1 MSRPEKKEKNNMG
14 QITNPIP
21 IQAPAIESFGA
32 GGQMYMAEMW
42 TGFNIS
48 SEQINPLFAITATD
62 GGTNSAQLTNLEER
76 RKIGSTMAFR
86 ADRIGIRILNFGTG
100 AVTPAQ
106 VQEMKRLLASAKIT
120 LNVGSN
126 ETKIA
131 EFSGM
136 SVMEAIDFVA
146 QDTNPSSAGGL
157 GGGIAWIKLQVPIEI
172 QANCNVGGT
181 VRFTRAVPAAL
192 TSTPNS
198 FGFVVL
204 LQGLK
209 VVKS

>member
-1 MSRPEKKEKNNMG
+1 MG
-14 QITNPIP
+14 QITNPVATT
-21 IQAPAIESFGA
+21 APAIESFGP

-42 TGFNIS
+42 TGFNVS
-48 SEQINPLFAITATD
+48 AETINPLFAITATD

-146 QDTNPSSAGGL
+146 QDTNPSTAGGL
-157 GGGIAWIKLQVPIEI
+157 GGGIAWIKLQIPIEI

>member
-1 MSRPEKKEKNNMG
+1 MG
-14 QITNPIP
+14 QITQPVTTN
-21 IQAPAIESFGA
+21 APAIESFGA

-42 TGFNIS
+42 TGFNVS
-48 SEQINPLFAITATD
+48 AETINPLFAITATD

-100 AVTPAQ
+100 VVTPAQ
-106 VQEMKRLLASAKIT
+106 AQEVKRLLASAKIT
-120 LNVGSN
+120 LNLGSN
-126 ETKIA
+126 ETKVA
-131 EFSGM
+131 EFSGL
-136 SVMEAIDFVA
+136 SLMEPVDFVA
-146 QDTNPSSAGGL
+146 ADSTNTCAVGGGL
-157 GGGIAWIKLQVPIEI
+157 GGGIGWIKLQVPIEI
-172 QANCNVGGT
+172 QANCNIGGT

-198 FGFVVL
+198 FGFVVM

>member
-1 MSRPEKKEKNNMG
+1 MG
-14 QITNPIP
+14 QITQPVTTN
-21 IQAPAIESFGA
+21 APAIESFGA

-42 TGFNIS
+42 TGFNVS
-48 SEQINPLFAITATD
+48 AETINPLFAITATD

-100 AVTPAQ
+100 VVTPAQ
-106 VQEMKRLLASAKIT
+106 AQEVKRLLASAKIT
-120 LNVGSN
+120 LNLGSN
-126 ETKIA
+126 ETKVA
-131 EFSGM
+131 EFSGL
-136 SVMEAIDFVA
+136 SLMEPVDFVA
-146 QDTNPSSAGGL
+146 ADSTNTCAVGGGL
-157 GGGIAWIKLQVPIEI
+157 GGGIGWIKLQVPIEI
-172 QANCNVGGT
+172 QANCNIGGT
-181 VRFTRAVPAAL
+181 VRFTRAVPSAL

-198 FGFVVL
+198 FGFVVM

>member
-1 MSRPEKKEKNNMG
+1 MG
-14 QITNPIP
+14 QITSAIP
-21 IQAPAIESFGA
+21 TTAPAIGSFGA

-48 SEQINPLFAITATD
+48 AKQINALFAITATD
-62 GGTNSAQLTNLEER
+62 GGTNSEQLTNLEER

-86 ADRIGIRILNFGTG
+86 ADKIGFRILNFGTG

-106 VQEMKRLLASAKIT
+106 VQEMKRLLASARIT
-120 LNVGSN
+120 LTVGSN
-126 ETKIA
+126 ETMVG

-136 SVMEAIDFVA
+136 SIMEAIDFAA
-146 QDTNPSSAGGL
+146 QDTNPSCAGGL
-157 GGGIAWIKLQVPIEI
+157 GGGIAWIKLPVPIEI
-172 QANCNVGGT
+172 QENCNVGGT
-181 VRFTRAVPAAL
+181 VRFTRPVPSAL
-192 TSTPNS
+192 TSTANS
-198 FGFVVL
+198 FGFVML

>member
-1 MSRPEKKEKNNMG
+1 MG
-14 QITNPIP
+14 SITQPVTTT
-21 IQAPAIESFGA
+21 APSIDSFGA

-42 TGFNIS
+42 TGFNVS
-48 SEQINPLFAITATD
+48 AETINPLFAITATD

-100 AVTPAQ
+100 VVTPAQ
-106 VQEMKRLLASAKIT
+106 AQEVKRLLASSKIT
-120 LNVGSN
+120 LNLGSN
-126 ETKIA
+126 ETKVA
-131 EFSGM
+131 EFSGL
-136 SVMEAIDFVA
+136 SLMEPVDFVA
-146 QDTNPSSAGGL
+146 ADSTNTCAVGGGL
-157 GGGIAWIKLQVPIEI
+157 GGGIGWIKLQMPIEI
-172 QANCNVGGT
+172 QANCNIGGT
-181 VRFTRAVPAAL
+181 VRFTRAVPTAL

-198 FGFVVL
+198 FGFVVM

>member
-1 MSRPEKKEKNNMG
+1 MG
-14 QITNPIP
+14 QITQPITTR
-21 IQAPAIESFGA
+21 APAIESFGA

-48 SEQINPLFAITATD
+48 AKQINALFAITATD
-62 GGTNSAQLTNLEER
+62 GGTNSEQLTNLEER

-86 ADRIGIRILNFGTG
+86 ADKIGFRILNFGTG
-100 AVTPAQ
+100 VVTPAQ
-106 VQEMKRLLASAKIT
+106 VQEMKRLLASARIT
-120 LNVGSN
+120 LTVGSN
-126 ETKIA
+126 ETIVG

-136 SVMEAIDFVA
+136 SLMQAIDFAA
-146 QDTNPSSAGGL
+146 QDTTPSCAGGL
-157 GGGIAWIKLQVPIEI
+157 GGGIAWIKLQVPLEI

-181 VRFTRAVPAAL
+181 VRFTRSVPSAL
-192 TSTPNS
+192 TSTPDS
-198 FGFVVL
+198 FGFVLL

>member
-1 MSRPEKKEKNNMG
+1 MG
-14 QITNPIP
+14 QITQPVTTN
-21 IQAPAIESFGA
+21 APAIESFGA

-42 TGFNIS
+42 TGFNVS
-48 SEQINPLFAITATD
+48 AETINPLFAITATD

-100 AVTPAQ
+100 VITPAQ
-106 VQEMKRLLASAKIT
+106 AQEVKRLLASAKIT
-120 LNVGSN
+120 LNLGSN
-126 ETKIA
+126 ETKVA
-131 EFSGM
+131 EFSGL
-136 SVMEAIDFVA
+136 SLMEPVDFVA
-146 QDTNPSSAGGL
+146 ADSTNNCAVGGGL
-157 GGGIAWIKLQVPIEI
+157 GGGIGWIKLQVPIEI
-172 QANCNVGGT
+172 QANCNIGGT
-181 VRFTRAVPAAL
+181 VRFTRAVPSAL
-192 TSTPNS
+192 TSTANS

>member
-1 MSRPEKKEKNNMG
+1 MG
-14 QITNPIP
+14 QITHPVATT
-21 IQAPAIESFGA
+21 APAIESFGP

-42 TGFNIS
+42 TGFNVS
-48 SEQINPLFAITATD
+48 AETINPLFAITATD

-146 QDTNPSSAGGL
+146 QDTNPSTAGGL
-157 GGGIAWIKLQVPIEI
+157 GGGIAWIKLQIPIEI

>member
-1 MSRPEKKEKNNMG
+1 MG
-14 QITNPIP
+14 QITNPIATT
-21 IQAPAIESFGA
+21 APAIESFGP

-42 TGFNIS
+42 TGFNVS
-48 SEQINPLFAITATD
+48 AETINPLFAITATD

-146 QDTNPSSAGGL
+146 QDSNPSTAGGL
-157 GGGIAWIKLQVPIEI
+157 GGGIAWIKLQIPIEI

>member
-1 MSRPEKKEKNNMG
+1 MG
-14 QITNPIP
+14 QITNPVATT
-21 IQAPAIESFGA
+21 APAIESFGP

-42 TGFNIS
+42 TGFNVS
-48 SEQINPLFAITATD
+48 AETINPLFAITATD

-146 QDTNPSSAGGL
+146 QDTNPSAAGGL
-157 GGGIAWIKLQVPIEI
+157 GGGIAWIKLQIPIEI

-181 VRFTRAVPAAL
+181 VRFTRAVPSAL

>member
-1 MSRPEKKEKNNMG
+1 MG
-14 QITNPIP
+14 QITNPVTMT
-21 IQAPAIESFGA
+21 APAIESFGA

-42 TGFNIS
+42 TGFNVS
-48 SEQINPLFAITATD
+48 AETINPLFAITATD

-86 ADRIGIRILNFGTG
+86 ADRIGIRILSFGTG

-136 SVMEAIDFVA
+136 SVMQAVDFAA
-146 QDTNPSSAGGL
+146 QDTTPSSAGGL

-192 TSTPNS
+192 TSTANS

>member
-1 MSRPEKKEKNNMG
+1 MG
-14 QITNPIP
+14 QITQPVTTN
-21 IQAPAIESFGA
+21 APAIESFGA

-42 TGFNIS
+42 TGFNVS
-48 SEQINPLFAITATD
+48 AETINPLFAITATD

-100 AVTPAQ
+100 VVTPAQ
-106 VQEMKRLLASAKIT
+106 AQEVKRLLASAKIT
-120 LNVGSN
+120 LNLGSN
-126 ETKIA
+126 ETKVA
-131 EFSGM
+131 EFSGL
-136 SVMEAIDFVA
+136 SLMEPVDFVA
-146 QDTNPSSAGGL
+146 ADSTNTCAVGGGL
-157 GGGIAWIKLQVPIEI
+157 GGGIGWIKLQMPIEI
-172 QANCNVGGT
+172 QANCNIGGT

>member
-1 MSRPEKKEKNNMG
+1 MG
-14 QITNPIP
+14 QILSPVPTT
-21 IQAPAIESFGA
+21 APAVESFGP

-42 TGFNIS
+42 TGFNVS
-48 SEQINPLFAITATD
+48 AETINPLFAITATD
-62 GGTNSAQLTNLEER
+62 GGTNSKQLTNLEER

-136 SVMEAIDFVA
+136 SVMEAVDFVA

-157 GGGIAWIKLQVPIEI
+157 GGGISWIKLQVPIEI

-181 VRFTRAVPAAL
+181 VVFTRAVPTAL

-209 VVKS
+209 IVKS

>member
-1 MSRPEKKEKNNMG
+1 MG
-14 QITNPIP
+14 RITDAITTM
-21 IQAPAIESFGA
+21 APAIESFGA

-48 SEQINPLFAITATD
+48 AETINALFAITATD

-136 SVMEAIDFVA
+136 SVMEAVDFAA
-146 QDTNPSSAGGL
+146 QDTNPSCAGGL
-157 GGGIAWIKLQVPIEI
+157 GGGISWIKLQVPIEI

-181 VRFTRAVPAAL
+181 VRFTRPVPAAL
-192 TSTPNS
+192 TSTANS

>member
-1 MSRPEKKEKNNMG
+1 MG
-14 QITNPIP
+14 QITQPVTTN
-21 IQAPAIESFGA
+21 APAIESFGA

-42 TGFNIS
+42 TGFNVS
-48 SEQINPLFAITATD
+48 AETINPLFAITATD

-100 AVTPAQ
+100 VVTPAQ
-106 VQEMKRLLASAKIT
+106 AQEVKRLLASAKIT
-120 LNVGSN
+120 LNLGSN
-126 ETKIA
+126 ETKVA
-131 EFSGM
+131 EFSGL
-136 SVMEAIDFVA
+136 SLMEPVDFVA
-146 QDTNPSSAGGL
+146 ADSTNTCAVGGGL
-157 GGGIAWIKLQVPIEI
+157 GGGIGWIKLQVSIEI
-172 QANCNVGGT
+172 QANCNIGGT
-181 VRFTRAVPAAL
+181 VRFTRAVPSVL

-198 FGFVVL
+198 FGFVVI

>member
-1 MSRPEKKEKNNMG
+1 MG
-14 QITNPIP
+14 QITNPVATT
-21 IQAPAIESFGA
+21 APAIESFGP

-42 TGFNIS
+42 TGFNVS
-48 SEQINPLFAITATD
+48 AETINPLFAITATD

-146 QDTNPSSAGGL
+146 QDTNPSTAGGL
-157 GGGIAWIKLQVPIEI
+157 GGGIAWIKLQIPIEI

-181 VRFTRAVPAAL
+181 VRFTRPVPTAL

>member
-1 MSRPEKKEKNNMG
+1 MG
-14 QITNPIP
+14 QITSPIP
-21 IQAPAIESFGA
+21 NTAPVIESFGA

-42 TGFNIS
+42 TGFNVS
-48 SEQINPLFAITATD
+48 AETINPLFAITATD

-76 RKIGSTMAFR
+76 RKIGSTMTFR
-86 ADRIGIRILNFGTG
+86 VDRIGFRILNFGTG

-106 VQEMKRLLASAKIT
+106 IQEVKRLLASAKIE
-120 LNVGSN
+120 LNYGSN

-136 SVMEAIDFVA
+136 SVMEAVDFVA

-157 GGGIAWIKLQVPIEI
+157 GGGISWIKLQMPIDI

-181 VRFTRAVPAAL
+181 VRFTRAVPSAL
-192 TSTPNS
+192 TSPSNS
-198 FGFVVL
+198 FGFVVI